1 MNTELKVGSFGYAIV
16 AMENGYKVARKGWN
30 GKGMWITISDNLQ
43 GKKLEADRFW
53 NPHSKQAAIDN
64 GGTMEVLPTI
74 IMKTAD
80 NWILMG
86 WLASQTDILAKD
98 WEIVK

>member
-1 MNTELKVGSFGYAIV
+1 MKKEVKIGSFGYAIN
-16 AMENGYKVARKGWN
+16 AMKDGYKVARKGWN
-30 GKGMWITISDNLQ
+30 GKGMWIAISDNLQ
-43 GKKLEADRFW
+43 GKKLEADKFW

-64 GGTMEVLPTI
+64 GGAMEVLPTI

-80 NWILMG
+80 NCILMG